1 MDLLVSTEWLANEL
15 GADDL
20 RVVDATYFALDPA
33 RDARAEYEAGHIPGA
48 VYLDLAHLKDDGSAV
63 PFMLPAIETFADRAG
78 ALGLGDGSRIVLY
91 DNSSHRTAARAWYM
105 FRSFGAHRVAILDGG
120 LQKWVAERRPI
131 ETGRV
136 MLSPC
141 RFTARRDPAA
151 VRDLDQMQANV
162 ASASEEVLDARSA
175 ARFSGEE
182 ADPRGLASG
191 HIPGSR
197 NLPFDALLNPD
208 GTFKSRNEIRA
219 AFAAAGVDPAKPLV
233 ATCGSGVTASVLLF
247 AAALLGRGDIALY
260 DGSWSEWGARA
271 DTDKETGPACMTKR
285 QTA

>member
-15 GADDL
+15 GARDL

-33 RDARAEYEAGHIPGA
+33 RDASADYETGHIPGA

-63 PFMLPAIETFADRAG
+63 PFMLPTAETFAGRVG
-78 ALGLGDGSRIVLY
+78 SLGLGSGSRIVLY
-91 DNSSHRTAARAWYM
+91 DNSPHRTAARAWYM

-120 LQKWVAERRPI
+120 LQKWVAERRPL

-136 MLSPC
+136 MLSPQGF
-141 RFTARRDPAA
+141 RAVRDPVA
-151 VRDLDQMQANV
+151 VRDLVQMKANV
-162 ASASEEVLDARSA
+162 ASAAEQVLDARSA
-175 ARFSGEE
+175 MRFNGEE
-182 ADPRGLASG
+182 VDPRGLASG

-197 NLPFDALLNPD
+197 NLPFDALLNAD
-208 GTFKSRNEIRA
+208 GTFRSRKEISA
-219 AFAAAGVDPAKPLV
+219 AFAAAGVDPDKPMV

-271 DTDKETGPACMTKR
+271 DTEKETGPACVTKR

>member
-1 MDLLVSTEWLANEL
+1 
-15 GADDL
+15 
-20 RVVDATYFALDPA
+20 
-33 RDARAEYEAGHIPGA
+33 
-48 VYLDLAHLKDDGSAV
+48 
-63 PFMLPAIETFADRAG
+63 
-78 ALGLGDGSRIVLY
+78 
-91 DNSSHRTAARAWYM
+91 
-105 FRSFGAHRVAILDGG
+105 
-120 LQKWVAERRPI
+120 
-131 ETGRV
+131 
-136 MLSPC
+136 
-141 RFTARRDPAA
+141 
-151 VRDLDQMQANV
+151 MQANV
-162 ASASEEVLDARSA
+162 ASASEEALDARSA